1 MTTKVAR
8 LVFLILMLIPL
19 TTGCSKQWRENNV
32 SISAE
37 DMLAELD
44 QVSALGLGGGYEDF
58 RAFAEDPGTTIYYA
72 DSAVMGPPATIASI
86 SDFSFMA
93 DAFSLAEVT
102 RIKVFFLD
110 FQDGDYHENAMMIV
124 AELNDGFEAVDIF
137 WGEGAVQDGQFVVDL
152 VSDDGAAG
160 ITVKSFDVSK
170 GGELNG
176 TIQLKT
182 YLYPDTYIGK
192 FSTLIGYK

>member
-1 MTTKVAR
+1 MKSR
-8 LVFLILMLIPL
+8 LLFLILLLIPL
-19 TTGCSKQWRENNV
+19 ATGCSKQWRENNV
-32 SISAE
+32 SISAQ
-37 DMLAELD
+37 DMMAELE
-44 QVSALGLGGGYEDF
+44 QVSTLGVGGGYEDF
-58 RAFAEDPGTTIYYA
+58 KNLAGDPGTTIYYA
-72 DSAVMGPPATIASI
+72 DSAYMGPPATVASI
-86 SDFSFMA
+86 GDFSFMV
-93 DAFSLAEVT
+93 DSFSLAEVS

-110 FQDGDYHENAMMIV
+110 YKDGDYHENAMMIV
-124 AELNDGFEAVDIF
+124 AQLTDGFESVDIF
-137 WGEGAVQDGQFVVDL
+137 WGEGSVQDGQFVVDL

-182 YLYPDTYIGK
+182 YLYPDTYVGK